1 MFKASLI
8 CLSLLVTP
16 QLADAASTAYLKIG
30 DIKGESQRVDH
41 EDEIDII
48 SWSWGAESNR
58 KGSCIEDIKLVKY
71 VDRSSPLL
79 LLGQANQARYPTA
92 VLSVRKDSGEAH
104 LDYLVITMT
113 NVQISRFDTSGA
125 ASDGI
130 PTETVSLTFDNL
142 EYQYTRQA
150 EDHSA
155 GEVVSATVSTGRCF

>member
-1 MFKASLI
+1 MLKASLI
-8 CLSLLVTP
+8 CLSLLFTP
-16 QLADAASTAYLKIG
+16 QLVNAASTAYLKIG

-58 KGSCIEDIKLVKY
+58 KAACIEDIKLVKY

-113 NVQISRFDTSGA
+113 NVQISRFDASGTA
-125 ASDGI
+125 GDGI
-130 PTETVSLTFDNL
+130 PTEAVSLTFDNL
-142 EYQYTRQA
+142 EYQYTVQA
-150 EDHSA
+150 DDHSA
-155 GEVVSATVSTGRCF
+155 GEVVSATVSSGRCN

>member
-1 MFKASLI
+1 MLKASLI
-8 CLSLLVTP
+8 CLSLLFTP
-16 QLADAASTAYLKIG
+16 QLVNAASTAYLKIG

-58 KGSCIEDIKLVKY
+58 KAACIEDIKLVKY

-92 VLSVRKDSGEAH
+92 VLSVRKDSGDAH

-113 NVQISRFDTSGA
+113 NVQIRRFDASGTA
-125 ASDGI
+125 GDGI
-130 PTETVSLTFDNL
+130 PTEAVSLTFDNL
-142 EYQYTRQA
+142 EYQYTVQA
-150 EDHSA
+150 DDHSA
-155 GEVVSATVSTGRCF
+155 GEVVSATVSSGRCN

>member
-1 MFKASLI
+1 MLKTSLI
-8 CLSLLVTP
+8 CLSLLVIP
-16 QLADAASTAYLKIG
+16 QLANAASTAYLKIG

-58 KGSCIEDIKLVKY
+58 KAACIEDIKLVKY

-113 NVQISRFDTSGA
+113 NVQISRFDASGTA
-125 ASDGI
+125 GDGI
-130 PTETVSLTFDNL
+130 PTEAVSLTFDNL
-142 EYQYTRQA
+142 EYQYTVQA
-150 EDHSA
+150 DDHSA
-155 GEVVSATVSTGRCF
+155 GEVVSATVSSGRCN